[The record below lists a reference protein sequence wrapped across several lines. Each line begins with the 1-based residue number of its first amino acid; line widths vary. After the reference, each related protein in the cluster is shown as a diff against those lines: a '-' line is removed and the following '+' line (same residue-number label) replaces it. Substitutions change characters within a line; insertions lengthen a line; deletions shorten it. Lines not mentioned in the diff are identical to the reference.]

1 MKVAL
6 ITGANAGI
14 GKEVA
19 RQLGAL
25 ETAEKIYLACR
36 NEEKATAA
44 KADLE
49 ARTGKSIFEIVLMD
63 VSDPSSVRAAIQS
76 IRRPVDALV
85 MNAGGI
91 GGGEPL
97 ALTKDERVGSGT
109 SFLAVSKPRSSH
121 AHVCDRC

>member
-44 KADLE
+44 KATSK
-49 ARTGKSIFEIVLMD
+49 R
-63 VSDPSSVRAAIQS
+63 
-76 IRRPVDALV
+76 
-85 MNAGGI
+85 
-91 GGGEPL
+91 EP
-97 ALTKDERVGSGT
+97 EN
-109 SFLAVSKPRSSH
+109 RSS
-121 AHVCDRC
+121 RSS

>member
-19 RQLGAL
+19 RQLAAL

-36 NEEKATAA
+36 NEEKARAA

-49 ARTGKSIFEIVLMD
+49 ARTGKSIF
-63 VSDPSSVRAAIQS
+63 
-76 IRRPVDALV
+76 
-85 MNAGGI
+85 
-91 GGGEPL
+91 
-97 ALTKDERVGSGT
+97 
-109 SFLAVSKPRSSH
+109 
-121 AHVCDRC
+121 